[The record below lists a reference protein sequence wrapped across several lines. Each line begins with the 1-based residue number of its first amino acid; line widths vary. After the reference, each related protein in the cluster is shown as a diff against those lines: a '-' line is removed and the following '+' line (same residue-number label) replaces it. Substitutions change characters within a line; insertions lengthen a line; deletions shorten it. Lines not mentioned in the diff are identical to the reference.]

1 MNFYACT
8 VSNKDN
14 QIFFNRSED
23 LMECAATS
31 QCENFLGMMDII
43 PTQITDNFKIHV
55 IMFHDVHYILK
66 REISHLLLQSDEL
79 QSHLDK
85 KGINIPT
92 LILNKNDDAELYLQ
106 LLK

>member
-1 MNFYACT
+1 MKF
-8 VSNKDN
+8 
-14 QIFFNRSED
+14 
-23 LMECAATS
+23 AATPQS
-31 QCENFLGMMDII
+31 ESFLDVDII

-55 IMFHDVHYILK
+55 IILHDVHYILK

-79 QSHLDK
+79 QYYLDK

-92 LILNKNDDAELYLQ
+92 LVLNKNDDPELYLQ